1 MPRLEDDHVPFQK
14 RKVPILHVI
23 PIPFPKTW
31 HTKADNLENIDKPTT
46 MALLLLFR
54 AFLFEYFS
62 LAA

>member
-1 MPRLEDDHVPFQK
+1 
-14 RKVPILHVI
+14 LHVI
-23 PIPFPKTW
+23 PVPFPRTW
-31 HTKADNLENIDKPTT
+31 HTKADNLDNIDQPTT